1 MVCMFNYNL
10 NDIYFNVFVFFEIV
24 YYVFVSIFIIYFEVC
39 LVLGYSFFLKNYY
52 LVVNYM

>member
-10 NDIYFNVFVFFEIV
+10 NDIYLNVFVFFEIV
-24 YYVFVSIFIIYFEVC
+24 YYVFVSIFIIFFEVC